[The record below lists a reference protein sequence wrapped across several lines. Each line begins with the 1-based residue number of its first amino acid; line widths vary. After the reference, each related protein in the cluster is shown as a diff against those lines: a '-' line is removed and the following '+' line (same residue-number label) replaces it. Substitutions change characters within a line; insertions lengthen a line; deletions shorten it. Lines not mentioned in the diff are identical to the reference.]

1 MESKEGKMHWR
12 SLAAL
17 AVLLAHGT
25 VTVNAQQMMRFS
37 CSKLTIE
44 RLDPLVSPGMEQS
57 PHMHQVGGGNSF
69 RANMPPVDY
78 DPVKESTC
86 TSCTF
91 AEDFSNYW
99 TANLFFK
106 ARNGSL
112 KRVPQLVNM
121 GLKADGGLTVYY
133 IPPYDGK
140 TNVTAFKPVG
150 FFDFIT
156 YWWLPAYFVPV
167 SIRCPYDK
175 LVHQER

>member
-1 MESKEGKMHWR
+1 MH
-12 SLAAL
+12 STTLGFLAL
-17 AVLLAHGT
+17 ASAAA
-25 VTVNAQQMMRFS
+25 AQQARMMRFG
-37 CSKLTIE
+37 CSQLTVE

-69 RANMPPVDY
+69 RATMAPGEF

-99 TANLFFK
+99 TANLFFR
-106 ARNGSL
+106 ARNGTL

-140 TNVTAFKPVG
+140 TKVTAFKPVSRSHIIRVSSDPG
-150 FFDFIT
+150 PFYVLNSD
-156 YWWLPAYFVPV
+156 WLMNYVPRRG
-167 SIRCPYDK
+167 SAC
-175 LVHQER
+175 